1 MSRDLMDDRRCTAT
15 SKGSGARCKRA
26 AIPGGTVCATHGG
39 SAPQVRDA
47 AERRQLEAAAEATIN
62 AMLWP
67 GLRSA
72 EPVKDPVAS
81 LERLAGALEQLV
93 DQAGAKVSRLQHVA
107 GGKDLTALRA
117 EVTLL
122 ERALGHLRAVLVD
135 MARLGIAERQ
145 IQLDQQLAEVIVGAF
160 RAALAAVTL
169 LPADRE
175 RLLSTFLGKLDL
187 GPDDEGPPPAGAL
200 VPRRTPPTSGP
211 GSAEREEPK

>member
-1 MSRDLMDDRRCTAT
+1 MTTTDPCSKCGQVHDPGRCTGHN
-15 SKGSGARCKRA
+15 SRGLPCGNRPIRGGS
-26 AIPGGTVCATHGG
+26 VCSTHGG

-93 DQAGAKVSRLQHVA
+93 DQAGARVAALQHVA
-107 GGKDLTALRA
+107 GGKDLTSLRA

-145 IQLDQQLAEVIVGAF
+145 IQVDQALAEVIVGAF
-160 RAALAAVTL
+160 RAALGAVTL
-169 LPADRE
+169 VPADRE
-175 RLLSTFLGKLDL
+175 TLLSTFLGRLEL
-187 GPDDEGPPPAGAL
+187 PAGAG
-200 VPRRTPPTSGP
+200 VVAGEVAS
-211 GSAEREEPK
+211 